1 MSRVKGGNVEPEL
14 LKIKQ
19 NVEPYLPL
27 DLSGYFK
34 SLTSFYTFQG
44 T

>member
-19 NVEPYLPL
+19 NVEPCLTLLNPAYPWIYLGI
-27 DLSGYFK
+27 SEA
-34 SLTSFYTFQG
+34 
-44 T
+44 